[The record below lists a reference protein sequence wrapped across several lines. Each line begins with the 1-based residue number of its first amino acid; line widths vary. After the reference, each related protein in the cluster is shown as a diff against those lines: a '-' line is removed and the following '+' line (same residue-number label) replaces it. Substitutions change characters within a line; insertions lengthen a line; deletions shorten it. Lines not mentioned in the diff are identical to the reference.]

1 LNISVCDVSTKYEDF
16 DVVVINPGSLPTAK
30 ILSIPI
36 NYDNNN
42 EYEITSEGQP
52 LVYQISSNL
61 ENMAKVQLGHSGATK
76 HQLNLFTGQLEGFSI
91 HKIKVRTRLSI
102 DFHQW
107 STPKISSK
115 KHEKSAEMRGKRS
128 IVFETATQMSDL
140 PLRSRGRVRLTVG
153 ANKLEL
159 DRSGLRSIN
168 GIIFRSQCHI
178 WAYAS
183 SIASDQASGAYIF
196 RPSGSHAR
204 CVGKP
209 KVAVSRGRLFTDVRL
224 KYSSW
229 AEQRFRFFEV
239 IIFPSRHHSEYLS
252 SIIHS
257 WSMNLSSANYR
268 IRVWN

>member
-1 LNISVCDVSTKYEDF
+1 MSST
-16 DVVVINPGSLPTAK
+16 
-30 ILSIPI
+30 
-36 NYDNNN
+36 
-42 EYEITSEGQP
+42 
-52 LVYQISSNL
+52 
-61 ENMAKVQLGHSGATK
+61 
-76 HQLNLFTGQLEGFSI
+76 
-91 HKIKVRTRLSI
+91 
-102 DFHQW
+102 
-107 STPKISSK
+107 KISSK

-128 IVFETATQMSDL
+128 IVFESAAQMSDL

-153 ANKLEL
+153 SNKLEV
-159 DRSGLRSIN
+159 DRNGIRSIN

-239 IIFPSRHHSEYLS
+239 IIFTFSQSFGLYF
-252 SIIHS
+252 
-257 WSMNLSSANYR
+257 
-268 IRVWN
+268 